1 MTDRDLPTTEEEIA
15 FFLQSFAAGVSDSL
29 KVRLLF
35 KSETPLAPEEDAYVR
50 LGSEAAMNYVLEVL
64 ESFDDRDMLLDFI
77 HKMNVYLKMHQSNHT
92 PFPTIGE

>member
-1 MTDRDLPTTEEEIA
+1 
-15 FFLQSFAAGVSDSL
+15 
-29 KVRLLF
+29 
-35 KSETPLAPEEDAYVR
+35 
-50 LGSEAAMNYVLEVL
+50 MNYVLEVL